1 MEKGGNEE
9 EPREQP
15 EQRGRQPPTTE
26 GKGSVVDL
34 DFTTANPLAAIDI
47 DELNPEPIG
56 PLRSAD
62 DQSDSIPRPV
72 ISETSQPTMVTAL
85 SKLCKPWRSAQD
97 NRESQT
103 VKKKGGKEIPSLLH
117 WEGIVP
123 GRQNTRRKDFQL
135 GTLRP
140 LSQGML
146 ADPEEWFLQF
156 EKALAAQVVHPS
168 EQATVL
174 IHSLAPSFQTRG
186 QPVRREPQPLGC
198 KKTCFY
204 CGKPGH
210 IQRECRAKTRDMAA
224 ERGDGRPLLGRGRGR
239 GGGNNARG
247 RGGYGNGYGNG
258 RSLRR
263 RRPTLPRDVRRP
275 FNHRKRCGT
284 DPCDGEWRT

>member
-123 GRQNTRRKDFQL
+123 VGASDGPHPFFGSEFPNTRPAGQKRAPAPRLQEDL
-135 GTLRP
+135 
-140 LSQGML
+140 
-146 ADPEEWFLQF
+146 FL
-156 EKALAAQVVHPS
+156 L
-168 EQATVL
+168 
-174 IHSLAPSFQTRG
+174 
-186 QPVRREPQPLGC
+186 
-198 KKTCFY
+198 
-204 CGKPGH
+204 
-210 IQRECRAKTRDMAA
+210 
-224 ERGDGRPLLGRGRGR
+224 
-239 GGGNNARG
+239 
-247 RGGYGNGYGNG
+247 
-258 RSLRR
+258 
-263 RRPTLPRDVRRP
+263 
-275 FNHRKRCGT
+275 
-284 DPCDGEWRT
+284 W